1 MSKSLYH
8 VVGQPGGDWL
18 QELKHPRA
26 DLLGDLDAAGRDQRG
41 LLARALRHLVHQG
54 GDVACRRGIKPKSR
68 EADRAQHQ
76 TASTASTIQSAPNH
90 IAAPCMQHHGHFYL
104 EAGGKGGKSG
114 KIYHGTC
121 G

>member
-1 MSKSLYH
+1 MLVSP
-8 VVGQPGGDWL
+8 VVTGCRNLNIPG
-18 QELKHPRA
+18 PTSS
-26 DLLGDLDAAGRDQRG
+26 
-41 LLARALRHLVHQG
+41 VTSTPQG
-54 GDVACRRGIKPKSR
+54 GTSAGSSHVLCVIWSTREGMSPADVESSPSHERRIG
-68 EADRAQHQ
+68 HQ

-104 EAGGKGGKSG
+104 EAGGKGGKSR